1 MLTILIADTDIE
13 QGACAA
19 IRHQVFVVGQKVPVD
34 REYDGLDEEAIHYIV
49 FEDGVAIAT
58 ARVRQ
63 YGDKAKIERVAVVS
77 RARGRGV
84 ATQLMEQ
91 ILADIRQDGQAV
103 GVVLGSQTYI
113 TGLYAKLGFKETG
126 PTYED
131 AGLPHIDMALDL

>member
-1 MLTILIADTDIE
+1 MTSNIDI
-13 QGACAA
+13 
-19 IRHQVFVVGQKVPVD
+19 
-34 REYDGLDEEAIHYIV
+34 
-49 FEDGVAIAT
+49 
-58 ARVRQ
+58 
-63 YGDKAKIERVAVVS
+63 KAKVERVAVVS

-131 AGLPHIDMALDL
+131 AGLPHIDMVLDL